1 MIYRH
6 RRRRPRRL
14 QRTRDE
20 NAWCMVRSPRYCLHV
35 RTSERRRCTEPK
47 RVSRPLRRY
56 ADKRI
61 LKPRRSQRLVTL
73 QRVERPRPLL
83 VVTPPCD
90 VVENLR
96 RDDAENR
103 RASTHG
109 RMPAQRRRRPHGI
122 EISTHSSRSQQ
133 WAQPGTDSL
142 LAWIRTATSGL
153 ENTRSANVR
162 PARSRVLSGKPG
174 SSSRA

>member
-1 MIYRH
+1 
-6 RRRRPRRL
+6 
-14 QRTRDE
+14 
-20 NAWCMVRSPRYCLHV
+20 A
-35 RTSERRRCTEPK
+35 ERRRCTEPK

-83 VVTPPCD
+83 VVTSPCD

-103 RASTHG
+103 RASSHG
-109 RMPAQRRRRPHGI
+109 RMPAQRRRLPRPGRCPCYGRLAGCALVQGR
-122 EISTHSSRSQQ
+122 TRLLAAARGMTSSRT
-133 WAQPGTDSL
+133 G
-142 LAWIRTATSGL
+142 
-153 ENTRSANVR
+153 
-162 PARSRVLSGKPG
+162 
-174 SSSRA
+174 